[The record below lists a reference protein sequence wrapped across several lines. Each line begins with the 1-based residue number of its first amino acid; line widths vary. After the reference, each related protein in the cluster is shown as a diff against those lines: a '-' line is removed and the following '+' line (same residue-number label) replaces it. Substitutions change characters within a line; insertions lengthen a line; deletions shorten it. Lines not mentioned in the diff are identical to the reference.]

1 MLSLAFRLLRRDF
14 RAGELKLLALALVVA
29 VASISS
35 VGFFT
40 DRVKR
45 ALERESRQLLGADLL
60 LTSDHPLAADTL
72 AEARRLGLQTA
83 ETRVFPSMVTAGE
96 GEAMVAQLADIKAVS
111 AAYPLRGKLRLAP
124 QPGQADTEF
133 QGGPPAGSVWL
144 DERLATQFEARPGQ
158 PVQHIQLGQARLNV
172 AGVLTLEPDRGV
184 NFFSVAPRLMMNLAD
199 LPATQLI
206 QPGSRVAYRLLLAGP
221 DEAVAAYR
229 RWVEPRLGRGERLE
243 DASNARPEIRTAV
256 ERAQQFLGLS
266 SLLAVVLAA
275 AGVALAIRRYL
286 QRHLD
291 PCAVMRCLGAPQG
304 QVLGLYL
311 GQFLILG
318 VAASAAGLLIGFGAH
333 FVLHAW
339 LANLLASPLP
349 SPGPWPALQ
358 GLAAGLVLLFG
369 FALPPLLQLRQV
381 PTLRVLRRELGD
393 PDASILATYGIGLAA
408 LAGLLF
414 WAAGD
419 PKLGAYAAGG
429 FTAALGLTAL
439 IARLALAALK
449 PLRHG
454 AAAVGFGW
462 RYGLA
467 GLERRPLSAV
477 AQIVALSLG
486 LMALLLLTVTR
497 GDLMQSWRQASPPDA
512 PNRFAINIQPE
523 QRQDVG
529 EALGRLGIRAE
540 LSPMVRGRLTG
551 IGGRPVT
558 PADYEDDRA
567 KRLVEREFNLS
578 WAADLPPGNS
588 ITQGRWFAPGE
599 QGKDGKGSASVEKGL
614 AETLGVKVGDEL
626 TFTVAGEPVQLT
638 VTSLRKLNWDSMRVN
653 FFVLTPPGVLEPYPA
668 SYITSFH
675 LPDDAANRV
684 GELVKRFPNLTVV
697 DVAAIVR
704 QLQSVLDQVSRAV
717 QFVFLF
723 TLAAGVIVLY
733 GALAASHDERRY
745 ELSVLRA
752 LGAGR
757 QQLRGALLAEFAAVG
772 ALSGLI
778 AAAGSQGV
786 GWLLA
791 AKVFNLE
798 YQFAPWIFPV
808 AIVGAA
814 LAVTLAGWL
823 AASRLLRVPPME
835 ALRAGG

>member
-1 MLSLAFRLLRRDF
+1 MFSLAFRLLRRDF
-14 RAGELKLLALALVVA
+14 SAGELRLLALALVVA

-40 DRVKR
+40 DRVR
-45 ALERESRQLLGADLL
+45 QALERESRQLLGADLL
-60 LTSDHPLAADTL
+60 LTSDHPLAPEFA
-72 AEARRLGLQTA
+72 AEAARRGLQMAQTQ
-83 ETRVFPSMVTAGE
+83 VFPSMVTGE
-96 GEAMVAQLADIKAVS
+96 EGAQLADIKAVS
-111 AAYPLRGKLRLAP
+111 SDYPLRGKLRLAP
-124 QPGQADTEF
+124 GLGAPDSEI
-133 QGGPPAGSVWL
+133 QGGPQAGTVWL
-144 DERLATQFEARPGQ
+144 DERLATQFGSGPGQ
-158 PVQHIQLGQARLNV
+158 SLNLGQARFTV

-221 DEAVAAYR
+221 DRAVADYR
-229 RWVEPRLGRGERLE
+229 RWAEPRLTRGERVE

-256 ERAQQFLGLS
+256 DRAQQFLGLS
-266 SLLAVVLAA
+266 ALLAVVLAA

-311 GQFLILG
+311 GQFLCLGLFSSLLG
-318 VAASAAGLLIGFGAH
+318 VAIGFGAH

-339 LANLLASPLP
+339 LADLLATPLP
-349 SPGPWPALQ
+349 DPGLWPALQ
-358 GLAAGLVLLFG
+358 GVVAGLVLLFG
-369 FALPPLLQLRQV
+369 FATPPLLQLRKV
-381 PTLRVLRRELGD
+381 PTLRVLRRELGS
-393 PDASILATYGIGLAA
+393 PDTSIIATYGVGLAA
-408 LAGLLF
+408 LASLLF
-414 WAAGD
+414 WAAGE

-429 FTAALGLTAL
+429 FALVLGATAL
-439 IARLALAALK
+439 IARLALLLLK

-454 AAAVGFGW
+454 SGTGFGW

-467 GLERRPLSAV
+467 GLERRSLSAV

-486 LMALLLLTVTR
+486 LTALLLLTVTR
-497 GDLMQSWRQASPPDA
+497 GDLMQAWRQASPPDA
-512 PNRFAINIQPE
+512 PNRFVINIQPE
-523 QRQDVG
+523 QRAPVADYLAQ
-529 EALGRLGIRAE
+529 AGIPVQ
-540 LSPMVRGRLTG
+540 LLPMVRGRLTA
-551 IGGRPVT
+551 IGNRPVT
-558 PADYEDDRA
+558 PADYEEDRA

-578 WAADLPPGNS
+578 WAADLPPGNTV
-588 ITQGRWFAPGE
+588 TQGRWFGTGE
-599 QGKDGKGSASVEKGL
+599 RGADGKGSASVEKGL

-626 TFTVAGEPVQLT
+626 TFSVAGEPVHLT
-638 VTSLRKLNWDSMRVN
+638 VTSLRKLDWDSMRVN
-653 FFVLTPPGVLEPYPA
+653 FFVLAPPGVLEPYPA
-668 SYITSFH
+668 SYITSFY
-675 LPDDAANRV
+675 LPGDKANVV

-778 AAAGSQGV
+778 AAIASQAV

-791 AKVFNLE
+791 WKVFNLD
-798 YQFAPWIFPV
+798 YQFAFWVLPT
-808 AIVGAA
+808 AILGAA
-814 LAVTLAGWL
+814 AGVTLAGWL
-823 AASRLLRVPPME
+823 AASRLLSAPPME
-835 ALRAGG
+835 ALRAGQ

>member
-1 MLSLAFRLLRRDF
+1 MFSLAFRLLRRDF
-14 RAGELKLLALALVVA
+14 SAGELRLLALALVVA

-40 DRVKR
+40 DRVR
-45 ALERESRQLLGADLL
+45 QALERESRQLLGADLL
-60 LTSDHPLAADTL
+60 LTSDHPLAPEFA
-72 AEARRLGLQTA
+72 AEAARRGLQMAQTQ
-83 ETRVFPSMVTAGE
+83 VFPRMVTGGAG
-96 GEAMVAQLADIKAVS
+96 AQLADIKAVTS
-111 AAYPLRGKLRLAP
+111 AYPLRGKLRLAP
-124 QPGQADTEF
+124 GLGVPDSEI
-133 QGGPPAGSVWL
+133 QGGPQAGTVWL
-144 DERLATQFEARPGQ
+144 DERLATQFGSGPGQ
-158 PVQHIQLGQARLNV
+158 SLNLGQARFTV

-221 DEAVAAYR
+221 DRAVADYR
-229 RWVEPRLGRGERLE
+229 RWAEPRLTRGERVE

-256 ERAQQFLGLS
+256 DRAQQFLGLS
-266 SLLAVVLAA
+266 ALLAVVLAA

-318 VAASAAGLLIGFGAH
+318 LAASAVGLAIGFGAH

-339 LANLLASPLP
+339 LANLLAAPLP
-349 SPGPWPALQ
+349 APSLWPALQ
-358 GLAAGLVLLFG
+358 GLVAGLVLLFG

-381 PTLRVLRRELGD
+381 PTLRVLRRELGE

-414 WAAGD
+414 WAAGE

-439 IARLALAALK
+439 IARLALALLK
-449 PLRHG
+449 PLRRVG
-454 AAAVGFGW
+454 PAVGFGW

-467 GLERRPLSAV
+467 GLERRSLSSV

-497 GDLMQSWRQASPPDA
+497 GDLMQAWRQASPPDA
-512 PNRFAINIQPE
+512 PNRFVINIQPE
-523 QRQDVG
+523 QRQEVG
-529 EALGRLGIRAE
+529 EALGRMGIRAE
-540 LSPMVRGRLTG
+540 LLPMVRGRLTG
-551 IGGRPVT
+551 IDGRPVT

-578 WAADLPPGNS
+578 WAADLPPGNTV
-588 ITQGRWFAPGE
+588 TQGRWFAPGE

-653 FFVLTPPGVLEPYPA
+653 FFVLAPPGVLEPYPA

-723 TLAAGVIVLY
+723 TLAAGIIVLY

-745 ELSVLRA
+745 ELSVLRS

-798 YQFAPWIFPV
+798 YQFAPWIFPA